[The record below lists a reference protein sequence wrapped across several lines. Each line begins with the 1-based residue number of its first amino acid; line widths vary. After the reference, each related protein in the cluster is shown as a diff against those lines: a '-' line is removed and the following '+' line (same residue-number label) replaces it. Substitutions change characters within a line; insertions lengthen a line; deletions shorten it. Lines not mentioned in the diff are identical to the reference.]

1 MVPSGA
7 AKRTIE
13 RCVAALV
20 ALLACA
26 AAAAQPAPRAADDD
40 RAQLQSQIRARA
52 QARAQRLVGD
62 APAASAPAVVAQVP
76 AVASAVEPAPNRTAA
91 ASPRSTPCWTA
102 RLQNALADCRRELA
116 ERGDDAALHERIGD
130 VLRSLGQGRDALAAY
145 QRSASL
151 GGAEPGRVPQKIGA
165 LNALLGSAPA
175 PIVPEVAAPAATLP
189 PPPSPPSGKFH
200 ALVIGNNRYRA
211 FAPLLTAVADARL
224 VGDLLRGQYG
234 FEVETLENASRQDI
248 IQAMSRLRRITTEAD
263 RVLIYYAGHGIRD
276 EKTGRGYWLPVDAQA
291 DTIANW
297 VSSNDIADLAAA
309 MPARHALIVADSCFS
324 GALTRAGLGIAL
336 DDRAGVL
343 QRLVAKRSRTV
354 LTSGGLEPVL
364 DAGAGQHSIFA
375 RAFVDAL
382 TENKEPLEAARLF
395 VDLRARVVRAAE
407 QTPQYAQLHDA
418 GHDGGDFVFVPSP
431 ANAAPRKALNAAPR

>member
-13 RCVAALV
+13 HCVAALV

-40 RAQLQSQIRARA
+40 RAQLQTQIRARA

-62 APAASAPAVVAQVP
+62 APAAIAPTAIDRAPA
-76 AVASAVEPAPNRTAA
+76 ASAVEPAPNRTAA
-91 ASPRSTPCWTA
+91 APRSTPCWTA

-130 VLRSLGQGRDALAAY
+130 LLRSLGQGREALAAY

-151 GGAEPGRVPQKIGA
+151 GGSEAGRVPQKIGA
-165 LNALLGSAPA
+165 LNAVLGSAPA
-175 PIVPEVAAPAATLP
+175 PIVPKAAPPSAAPSQP
-189 PPPSPPSGKFH
+189 PAGKFH

-211 FAPLLTAVADARL
+211 LTPLLTAVADARL
-224 VGDLLRGQYG
+224 VSELLRGQYG
-234 FEVETLENASRQDI
+234 FDVETLENASRQDI
-248 IQAMSRLRRITTEAD
+248 IQALSRLRRITTEAD

-276 EKTGRGYWLPVDAQA
+276 EKTGRGYWLPVDAQS
-291 DTIANW
+291 DNIANW
-297 VSSNDIADLAAA
+297 VSSNDITDLAAA

-324 GALTRAGLGIAL
+324 GALTRAGLGITL
-336 DDRAGVL
+336 DERAGVL

-382 TENKEPLEAARLF
+382 SENKEPLEAARLF
-395 VDLRARVVRAAE
+395 VELRSRVVRAAE

-418 GHDGGDFVFVPSP
+418 GHDGGDFVFVPST
-431 ANAAPRKALNAAPR
+431 PRKALNAATR

>member
-1 MVPSGA
+1 MVPSCA
-7 AKRTIE
+7 AKRTVE
-13 RCVAALV
+13 RGVSALAL
-20 ALLACA
+20 ALLCA
-26 AAAAQPAPRAADDD
+26 TTPAQPAPHAAEDD

-52 QARAQRLVGD
+52 QARAQRLIGD
-62 APAASAPAVVAQVP
+62 TAAASASAAAVTQAPAASAVI
-76 AVASAVEPAPNRTAA
+76 EPPPSRPTAA
-91 ASPRSTPCWTA
+91 PRSTPCWTA

-130 VLRSLGQGRDALAAY
+130 LLRSLGQGRDALAAY
-145 QRSASL
+145 QRSAAL
-151 GGAEPGRVPQKIGA
+151 GSADNKLRLPQKIGA
-165 LNALLGSAPA
+165 LNAVLGSAPA
-175 PIVPEVAAPAATLP
+175 PIVPEAPAPSAA
-189 PPPSPPSGKFH
+189 PPSPGKFH

-211 FAPLLTAVADARL
+211 FTPLVTAVADARL
-224 VGDLLRGQYG
+224 VSELLRGQYG

-263 RVLIYYAGHGIRD
+263 RVLIYYAGHGLRD

-324 GALTRAGLGIAL
+324 GALTRAGLGISL
-336 DDRAGVL
+336 DERSGVL

-382 TENKEPLEAARLF
+382 TANKEPLEAARLF
-395 VDLRARVVRAAE
+395 VELRARVVRAAE

-418 GHDGGDFVFVPSP
+418 GHDGGDFVFEPS
-431 ANAAPRKALNAAPR
+431 AGRKALNVSSR

>member
-1 MVPSGA
+1 MVPNCA
-7 AKRTIE
+7 AKRTVE
-13 RCVAALV
+13 RCVCALLL
-20 ALLACA
+20 LLACTA
-26 AAAAQPAPRAADDD
+26 ANAQPAPRAAEDD

-52 QARAQRLVGD
+52 QARAQRLIGD
-62 APAASAPAVVAQVP
+62 APAASAPAAVTQAP
-76 AVASAVEPAPNRTAA
+76 AASAVAPPLPTRTTVAA
-91 ASPRSTPCWTA
+91 RSTLCWTA

-130 VLRSLGQGRDALAAY
+130 LLRSLGQGRDALAAY

-151 GGAEPGRVPQKIGA
+151 GGGEPGRVPQKIGA
-165 LNALLGSAPA
+165 LNAVLGSAPA
-175 PIVPEVAAPAATLP
+175 PIVPEATPPSAAPPPAAGT
-189 PPPSPPSGKFH
+189 FY

-211 FAPLLTAVADARL
+211 FTPLLTAVADARL
-224 VGDLLRGQYG
+224 VGDLLRSRYG

-248 IQAMSRLRRITTEAD
+248 IQALSRLRRATTEAD
-263 RVLIYYAGHGIRD
+263 RVLVYYAGHGLRD
-276 EKTGRGYWLPVDAQA
+276 EKTGRGYWLPVDAQT
-291 DTIANW
+291 DNIANW
-297 VSSNDIADLAAA
+297 VSSNDISDLAGA

-395 VDLRARVVRAAE
+395 VELRARVVRAAE

-418 GHDGGDFVFVPSP
+418 GHDGGDFVFVPTL
-431 ANAAPRKALNAAPR
+431 AAAVARNALNAAPR

>member
-1 MVPSGA
+1 MATSCA
-7 AKRTIE
+7 AKRTVE
-13 RCVAALV
+13 RGVAALV
-20 ALLACA
+20 VLLVCV
-26 AAAAQPAPRAADDD
+26 AAAAQPAPRAAEDD

-52 QARAQRLVGD
+52 QARAQRLIGE
-62 APAASAPAVVAQVP
+62 APTATPPAVVERAP
-76 AVASAVEPAPNRTAA
+76 TASAAVEPPPNRPPAA
-91 ASPRSTPCWTA
+91 PRSTPCWTA

-130 VLRSLGQGRDALAAY
+130 LLRSLGQGRDALAAY
-145 QRSASL
+145 QRSAAL
-151 GGAEPGRVPQKIGA
+151 GGTDKARLPQKIGA
-165 LNALLGSAPA
+165 LNAVLGAAPA
-175 PIVPEVAAPAATLP
+175 PTLPEVAAPAVTPAL
-189 PPPSPPSGKFH
+189 PPSPGKFH

-211 FAPLLTAVADARL
+211 FTPLLTAVADARL

-248 IQAMSRLRRITTEAD
+248 IQAMSRLRRVTTEAD

-291 DTIANW
+291 DNIANW
-297 VSSNDIADLAAA
+297 VSSNDISDLAAA

-336 DDRAGVL
+336 DERTGVL
-343 QRLVAKRSRTV
+343 QRLIAKRSRTV

-375 RAFVDAL
+375 RAFVDTLA
-382 TENKEPLEAARLF
+382 ENKEPLEAARLF
-395 VDLRARVVRAAE
+395 VELRARVVRAAE

-418 GHDGGDFVFVPSP
+418 GHDGGDFVFVPSGS
-431 ANAAPRKALNAAPR
+431 RKALNAAPR

>member
-1 MVPSGA
+1 MHMVPNCA
-7 AKRTIE
+7 AKRTVE
-13 RCVAALV
+13 RCVCALLL
-20 ALLACA
+20 LLACTA
-26 AAAAQPAPRAADDD
+26 ANAQPAPRAAEDD

-52 QARAQRLVGD
+52 QARAQRLIGD
-62 APAASAPAVVAQVP
+62 APAASAAAAVTQAL
-76 AVASAVEPAPNRTAA
+76 AASAVAPQLPARTTVAA
-91 ASPRSTPCWTA
+91 RSTLCWTA

-130 VLRSLGQGRDALAAY
+130 LLRSLGQGRDALAAY

-151 GGAEPGRVPQKIGA
+151 GGGEPGRVPQKIGA
-165 LNALLGSAPA
+165 LNAVLGSAPA
-175 PIVPEVAAPAATLP
+175 PVVPEVAAPSAA
-189 PPPSPPSGKFH
+189 PPPSAGKFY

-211 FAPLLTAVADARL
+211 FTPLLTAVADARL
-224 VGDLLRGQYG
+224 VGDLLRSRYG

-248 IQAMSRLRRITTEAD
+248 IQALSRLRRATTEAD
-263 RVLIYYAGHGIRD
+263 RVLVYYAGHGLRD
-276 EKTGRGYWLPVDAQA
+276 EKTGRGYWLPVDAQT
-291 DTIANW
+291 DNIANW
-297 VSSNDIADLAAA
+297 VSSNDISDLAGA

-336 DDRAGVL
+336 DDRSGVL

-395 VDLRARVVRAAE
+395 IELRARVVRAAE

-418 GHDGGDFVFVPSP
+418 GHDGGDFVFVPTLAP
-431 ANAAPRKALNAAPR
+431 AVARKAVNAAAR

>member
-7 AKRTIE
+7 AKRIAE
-13 RCVAALV
+13 RGVACAT
-20 ALLACA
+20 ALLVCA
-26 AAAAQPAPRAADDD
+26 ASVAQPAPRAA
-40 RAQLQSQIRARA
+40 S
-52 QARAQRLVGD
+52 
-62 APAASAPAVVAQVP
+62 AVV
-76 AVASAVEPAPNRTAA
+76 EPSPNRPTAA
-91 ASPRSTPCWTA
+91 QRSTPCWTA
-102 RLQNALADCRRELA
+102 RLQNALADCRLELA

-130 VLRSLGQGRDALAAY
+130 LLRSLGQGRDALAAY

-151 GGAEPGRVPQKIGA
+151 GSADKARLPQKIGA
-165 LNALLGSAPA
+165 LNAVLGSAPA
-175 PIVPEVAAPAATLP
+175 PLVPEPAAPSAA
-189 PPPSPPSGKFH
+189 PPPSPGKFH

-211 FAPLLTAVADARL
+211 FTPLLTAVADARL
-224 VGDLLRGQYG
+224 VGDLLRSQYG

-248 IQAMSRLRRITTEAD
+248 IQAMSRLRRVTTEAD

-297 VSSNDIADLAAA
+297 VSSNDISDLAAA

-324 GALTRAGLGIAL
+324 GALTRAGQGIAL
-336 DDRAGVL
+336 DERGSVL

-364 DAGAGQHSIFA
+364 DAGAGQHSVFA

-382 TENKEPLEAARLF
+382 TANQEPLEAARLF
-395 VDLRARVVRAAE
+395 VELRARVVRAAE

-418 GHDGGDFVFVPSP
+418 GHDGGDFVFVPSAARRP
-431 ANAAPRKALNAAPR
+431 VNAAAR

>member
-1 MVPSGA
+1 MAPSCA
-7 AKRTIE
+7 AKRTVE
-13 RCVAALV
+13 RGVACVAALLV
-20 ALLACA
+20 GA
-26 AAAAQPAPRAADDD
+26 AAVAQPAPRAAEDD

-52 QARAQRLVGD
+52 QARTQRLIGE
-62 APAASAPAVVAQVP
+62 APAAIAPAAVAQAP
-76 AVASAVEPAPNRTAA
+76 AAGAAAPPPPNQTAA
-91 ASPRSTPCWTA
+91 PRSTPCWTA

-116 ERGDDAALHERIGD
+116 ERSDDAALHERIGD
-130 VLRSLGQGRDALAAY
+130 LLRSLGQGREALAAY
-145 QRSASL
+145 QRSAAL
-151 GGAEPGRVPQKIGA
+151 GSADKVRLPQKIGA
-165 LNALLGSAPA
+165 LNAVLGAAPA
-175 PIVPEVAAPAATLP
+175 PLVPEVTAPTGAPA
-189 PPPSPPSGKFH
+189 PSPGKFR
-200 ALVIGNNRYRA
+200 ALVIGNNRYRD
-211 FAPLLTAVADARL
+211 FTPLLTAVADARL
-224 VGDLLRGQYG
+224 VGELLRGQYG

-248 IQAMSRLRRITTEAD
+248 IQAMSKLRRNTTEAD

-276 EKTGRGYWLPVDAQA
+276 DKTGRGYWLPVDAQA

-336 DDRAGVL
+336 DERAGVL

-382 TENKEPLEAARLF
+382 AENKEPLEAARLF

-418 GHDGGDFVFVPSP
+418 GHEGGDFVFVPS
-431 ANAAPRKALNAAPR
+431 AARKALNAAAR